1 MAKILDN
8 IAEVL
13 FALGAE
19 RTAYNFWLKAYRI
32 RQKNGEFDQED

>member
-13 FALGAE
+13 YAFGAE
-19 RTAYNFWLKAYRI
+19 AAAYDFWLKAYRL
-32 RQKNGEFDQED
+32 RQKNGDLDKE